1 MAIPTAEKVEEP
13 RLPFAQPGIGQKD
26 KVLFS
31 FEAIER
37 NEYFN
42 LDGTCVNWPSELV
55 GVLQAV
61 SGIPVCDIYAG
72 RYSGKQSPLRI
83 HPHKRMKNKPW
94 IEPRAVSIE
103 DMWQIR
109 LGKSKGGIH
118 GVLYENVFY
127 IIWFD
132 PQHNLYPDE
141 NYGGIKKIV
150 PPSTCCKERDSE
162 IVELNKQIESL
173 KSELDAANSLI
184 EEYANK

>member
-1 MAIPTAEKVEEP
+1 MAIPVADKVNAP
-13 RLPFAQPGIGQKD
+13 RLPFAQPKIGQSD

-42 LDGTCVNWPSELV
+42 LDGTCVNWSSDLFD
-55 GVLQAV
+55 VLQIV
-61 SGIPVCDIYAG
+61 SSIPVCDIYAG
-72 RYSGKQSPLRI
+72 KYTGKQSPLRI
-83 HPHKRMKNKPW
+83 HQHKHMKKPW
-94 IEPRAVSIE
+94 IEPKSVSIE

-109 LGKSKGGIH
+109 IGKSKGGIH
-118 GVLYENVFY
+118 GVLTDNVFY

-141 NYGGIKKIV
+141 NYGGIKKIM

-162 IVELNKQIESL
+162 ITKLKDEINRLNEELN
-173 KSELDAANSLI
+173 AANQLFD
-184 EEYANK
+184 EYARR